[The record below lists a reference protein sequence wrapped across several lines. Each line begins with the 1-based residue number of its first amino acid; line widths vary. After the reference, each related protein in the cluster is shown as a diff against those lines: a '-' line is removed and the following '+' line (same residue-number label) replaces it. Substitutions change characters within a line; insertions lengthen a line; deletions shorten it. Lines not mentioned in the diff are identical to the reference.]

1 MTWTTG
7 WTGSRPP
14 GSSSESQS
22 ELCTLALI
30 DALFAPCPATCS
42 LHSGTFS
49 VFAYLKRTARH
60 SVCSTAPAVS
70 CPATR
75 PTPSQLHFSHFA
87 RVLFVK
93 RVSRSL
99 LPDCTIAMCAAPAP
113 SPAVG
118 AWTSVGDAPCW
129 LRARSAVGGRLR
141 RRRRRCRCG
150 CRVLRGQAGETCSCL
165 SQRTRRSYSDRLQL
179 PAEPALVDYHSNLAQ

>member
-1 MTWTTG
+1 MT
-7 WTGSRPP
+7 SKLRL
-14 GSSSESQS
+14 SHS
-22 ELCTLALI
+22 A
-30 DALFAPCPATCS
+30 DALM
-42 LHSGTFS
+42 
-49 VFAYLKRTARH
+49 VARG
-60 SVCSTAPAVS
+60 
-70 CPATR
+70 
-75 PTPSQLHFSHFA
+75 SH
-87 RVLFVK
+87 
-93 RVSRSL
+93 SL
-99 LPDCTIAMCAAPAP
+99 LPGCTMKIRAAPAP

>member
-1 MTWTTG
+1 MGRSLTWTTG

-118 AWTSVGDAPCW
+118 AWTSAGDAPCR
-129 LRARSAVGGRLR
+129 LRARPAGACAGACVDAGAVWRGTVCFQSYQGLKT
-141 RRRRRCRCG
+141 
-150 CRVLRGQAGETCSCL
+150 VLN
-165 SQRTRRSYSDRLQL
+165 QL
-179 PAEPALVDYHSNLAQ
+179 P